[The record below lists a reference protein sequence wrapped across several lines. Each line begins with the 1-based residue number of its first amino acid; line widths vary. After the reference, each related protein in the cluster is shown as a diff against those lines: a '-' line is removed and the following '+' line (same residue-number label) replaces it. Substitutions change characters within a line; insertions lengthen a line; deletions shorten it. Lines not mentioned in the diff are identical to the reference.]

1 MTPSARRCRM
11 PDAPRPTVVA
21 LCLTEHIGELPRELA
36 DWVRTRNRPDLAG
49 HRGAGA
55 GSADWAADLAAT

>member
-11 PDAPRPTVVA
+11 PDAPRPTVVV

-36 DWVRTRNRPDLAG
+36 D
-49 HRGAGA
+49 
-55 GSADWAADLAAT
+55 